1 MEIKRREFG
10 RTEHGEKIESFTLST
25 DYLEVTI
32 LNYGLGSKIMPI
44 FVENYRVYSIKHTV

>member
-44 FVENYRVYSIKHTV
+44 FVENYRMYTIHCIV